1 MERWREGWR
10 AEGREGGEGGEGG
23 MEGARKC
30 TCTIEAS
37 MKLTLVL
44 SATTVQ
50 L

>member
-1 MERWREGWR
+1 MEGGREGGR
-10 AEGREGGEGGEGG
+10 EGREGGREGG